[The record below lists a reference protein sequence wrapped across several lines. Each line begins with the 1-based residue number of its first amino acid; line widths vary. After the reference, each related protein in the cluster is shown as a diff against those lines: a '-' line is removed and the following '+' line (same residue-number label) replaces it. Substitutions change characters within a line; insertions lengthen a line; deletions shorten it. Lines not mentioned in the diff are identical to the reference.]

1 MQAGRV
7 RRNESSARKA
17 RSSREDLNAPLWKVW
32 AMLKPT
38 LRSACS
44 DEYEATLML
53 AIYMASV
60 LELKVRSGRRGGAAG
75 RGGGEMPRQISHA
88 LDGARPLPARR
99 DS

>member
-1 MQAGRV
+1 MIRGTFFAGPSITSPSPGMLPIPSTLLGDAGV
-7 RRNESSARKA
+7 RPPNV
-17 RSSREDLNAPLWKVW
+17 D
-32 AMLKPT
+32 
-38 LRSACS
+38 
-44 DEYEATLML
+44 
-53 AIYMASV
+53 ASV